1 MNMKYLQFVTTLFSF
16 VFLTSFAQE
25 STPQGHTN
33 QNKFRQLYNE
43 LATPNVY
50 RTASGAPGPAYYQQQ
65 ADYVM
70 ELVLNDK
77 TQQLFGDQVVT
88 YTNNSP
94 ETLTYLWVQ
103 LDQNV
108 RAKDG
113 QSFDRLNNGSNYYGT
128 QRSVAPG
135 FVNEF
140 LLNKKFDGGFKI
152 DALQT
157 TSGVDLPYTV
167 HQTMMRIDL
176 PTPLMSGTAIS
187 FRLKWHYNI
196 PNRQFWDARSGYEYF
211 VKDDNYAYFIAQFF
225 PRMAVYNDVE
235 GWQNQQFWGNGEF
248 ALPFGDYDV
257 KITVPNDH
265 IVEATGVL
273 ENRKE
278 VYSSTMMKRFREAK
292 KSYDEPVFIVT
303 QDEAEANEK
312 SVPTGTKTWHFT
324 AKNVRDFAFASS
336 RKFIVDMMNVDVN
349 GNDVMAVSVYPKE
362 GNPLWEQWSTKT
374 VASALKSYSRMTFDY
389 PYHKAVSVHAD
400 DVGMEYPMICFNFG
414 RPDESGYYSDRT
426 KFGMIGVIIHEIGH
440 NFFPMIVNSDERQ
453 WGWMDEGLNSFVQII
468 AEQDFGKTH
477 PDAIPGLDH
486 YPSDDMDPQ
495 NIVRYMA
502 GDQDFIAPIMSNPEN
517 VYQLGPNAYSKP
529 ATALN
534 ILRETVMG
542 RELFDHAFKTFSQR
556 WMFKHPTPEDFFRTM
571 EDASAFDLDWFWRG
585 WFFTTDVVDMGV
597 TEVKDIKKLG
607 DDKRYF
613 SLYYQRSLENLT
625 PDELKNRK
633 ENKKFYEV
641 VFEKPG
647 GIPMPLIVD
656 YKYADGTTER
666 KTYPAQVWR
675 KNDKT
680 VSKYIATDKELIGVV
695 VDPDNAT
702 ADINKENNNWPK
714 VLEEN
719 DFEKFKKQQ

>member
-77 TQQLFGDQVVT
+77 TQQLFGDQVVR

-468 AEQDFGKTH
+468 AEQDFGKAH

>member
-1 MNMKYLQFVTTLFSF
+1 MKYAQFVIIILLATFF
-16 VFLTSFAQE
+16 TSFAQE
-25 STPQGHTN
+25 TPQGHTN

-70 ELVLNDK
+70 ELQLNDK

-94 ETLTYLWVQ
+94 EALTYLWVQ
-103 LDQNV
+103 MDQNV
-108 RAKDG
+108 RARDG

-140 LLNKKFDGGFKI
+140 LLNEKFDGGFKI
-152 DALQT
+152 DVLKTA
-157 TSGVDLPYTV
+157 SGDDLPYTI

-176 PTPLMSGTAIS
+176 PTPLASGTAIS

-211 VKDDNYAYFIAQFF
+211 QKDDNYAYFIAQFF

-265 IVEATGVL
+265 IVEATGTL

-278 VYSSTMMKRFREAK
+278 VYSSKMLKRFREAK

-303 QDEAEANEK
+303 LEEAEANEK

-324 AKNVRDFAFASS
+324 AENVRDFAFTSS

-374 VASALKSYSRMTFDY
+374 VASALKSYSNMTFDY
-389 PYHKAVSVHAD
+389 PYHKAISVHAD

-414 RPDESGYYSDRT
+414 RPDENGYYSDRT
-426 KFGMIGVIIHEIGH
+426 KFGMIGVIIHEVGH

-477 PDAIPGLDH
+477 PNAIPGLDH

-502 GDQDFIAPIMSNPEN
+502 GDQDFISPIMSNPEN

-597 TEVKDIKKLG
+597 TEVKDLKKLG

-613 SLYYQRSLENLT
+613 SLYYKRSLENLT
-625 PDELKNRK
+625 PEELKNRK
-633 ENKKFYEV
+633 ENRKFYEV

-647 GIPMPLIVD
+647 GLVMPLIVD

-680 VSKYIATDKELIGVV
+680 ISKYIATDKELVGVV

-702 ADINKENNNWPK
+702 ADVNKDNNNWPK
-714 VLEEN
+714 VIEEN

>member
-1 MNMKYLQFVTTLFSF
+1 MKYSQFITTLFSF

-25 STPQGHTN
+25 SKPQGHTN

-50 RTASGAPGPAYYQQQ
+50 RTASGAPGPEYYQQQ

-70 ELVLNDK
+70 ELVLNDE

-108 RAKDG
+108 RARDG
-113 QSFDRLNNGSNYYGT
+113 QSFDRLNNGNDYYGT

-140 LLNKKFDGGFKI
+140 LLNEKFDGGFKI
-152 DALQT
+152 DLLQT
-157 TSGVDLPYTV
+157 TDGVDLPYTV

-176 PTPLMSGTAIS
+176 PTPLASGTAMS

-292 KSYDEPVFIVT
+292 KSYDEPVFVVT
-303 QDEAEANEK
+303 QEEAEANEK
-312 SVPTGTKTWHFT
+312 SIPTGTKTWHFT

-336 RKFIVDMMNVDVN
+336 RKFILDMMNVDIN
-349 GNDVMAVSVYPKE
+349 GKDVMAVSAYPKE

-585 WFFTTDVVDMGV
+585 WFFTTDVVDIGV

-607 DDKRYF
+607 NEKRYF

-625 PDELKNRK
+625 PNELKNRK

-647 GIPMPLIVD
+647 GIPMPLIVE
-656 YKYADGTTER
+656 YSYADGTKER

-675 KNDKT
+675 KNDKSI
-680 VSKYIATDKELIGVV
+680 SKYIATDKELVGVL

-702 ADINKENNNWPK
+702 ADINKDNNNWPK

>member
-1 MNMKYLQFVTTLFSF
+1 MKYAQFVIIILLATFF
-16 VFLTSFAQE
+16 TSFAQE
-25 STPQGHTN
+25 TPQGHTN

-70 ELVLNDK
+70 ELQLNDK

-94 ETLTYLWVQ
+94 EALTYLWVQ
-103 LDQNV
+103 MDQNV
-108 RAKDG
+108 RARDG

-140 LLNKKFDGGFKI
+140 LLNEKFDGGFKI
-152 DALQT
+152 DVLKTA
-157 TSGVDLPYTV
+157 SGDDVPYTI

-176 PTPLMSGTAIS
+176 PTPLASGTAIS

-211 VKDDNYAYFIAQFF
+211 QKDDNYAYFIAQFF

-265 IVEATGVL
+265 IVEATGTL
-273 ENRKE
+273 KNRKE
-278 VYSSTMMKRFREAK
+278 VYSSKMLKRFREAK

-303 QDEAEANEK
+303 QEEAEANEK

-324 AKNVRDFAFASS
+324 AENVRDFAFTSS

-374 VASALKSYSRMTFDY
+374 VASALKSYSNMTFDY
-389 PYHKAVSVHAD
+389 PYHKAISVHAD

-414 RPDESGYYSDRT
+414 RPDENGYYSDRT
-426 KFGMIGVIIHEIGH
+426 KFGMIGVIIHEVGH

-502 GDQDFIAPIMSNPEN
+502 GDQDFISPIMSNPEN

-542 RELFDHAFKTFSQR
+542 RQLFDHAFKTFSQR

-597 TEVKDIKKLG
+597 TEVKDLKKLG

-613 SLYYQRSLENLT
+613 SLYYKRSLENLT
-625 PDELKNRK
+625 PEELKNRK
-633 ENKKFYEV
+633 ENRKFYEV

-647 GIPMPLIVD
+647 GLVMPLIVD

-680 VSKYIATDKELIGVV
+680 ISKYIATDKELVGVV

-702 ADINKENNNWPK
+702 ADVNKDNNNWPK
-714 VLEEN
+714 VIEEN

>member
-1 MNMKYLQFVTTLFSF
+1 
-16 VFLTSFAQE
+16 
-25 STPQGHTN
+25 
-33 QNKFRQLYNE
+33 
-43 LATPNVY
+43 
-50 RTASGAPGPAYYQQQ
+50 
-65 ADYVM
+65 
-70 ELVLNDK
+70 
-77 TQQLFGDQVVT
+77 
-88 YTNNSP
+88 
-94 ETLTYLWVQ
+94 
-103 LDQNV
+103 
-108 RAKDG
+108 
-113 QSFDRLNNGSNYYGT
+113 
-128 QRSVAPG
+128 
-135 FVNEF
+135 
-140 LLNKKFDGGFKI
+140 
-152 DALQT
+152 
-157 TSGVDLPYTV
+157 
-167 HQTMMRIDL
+167 
-176 PTPLMSGTAIS
+176 
-187 FRLKWHYNI
+187 
-196 PNRQFWDARSGYEYF
+196 
-211 VKDDNYAYFIAQFF
+211 
-225 PRMAVYNDVE
+225 
-235 GWQNQQFWGNGEF
+235 
-248 ALPFGDYDV
+248 
-257 KITVPNDH
+257 
-265 IVEATGVL
+265 
-273 ENRKE
+273 
-278 VYSSTMMKRFREAK
+278 
-292 KSYDEPVFIVT
+292 
-303 QDEAEANEK
+303 
-312 SVPTGTKTWHFT
+312 
-324 AKNVRDFAFASS
+324 
-336 RKFIVDMMNVDVN
+336 
-349 GNDVMAVSVYPKE
+349 
-362 GNPLWEQWSTKT
+362 
-374 VASALKSYSRMTFDY
+374 MTFDY

>member
-1 MNMKYLQFVTTLFSF
+1 MKYSQLITLSLSLVFIVSFGQEAFS
-16 VFLTSFAQE
+16 
-25 STPQGHTN
+25 QGHTN

-43 LATPNVY
+43 LATPNAY
-50 RTASGAPGPAYYQQQ
+50 RTASGAPGPAYYQQK
-65 ADYVM
+65 ADYTM
-70 ELVLNDK
+70 ALTLDDE
-77 TQQLFGDQVVT
+77 TQQLFGDQTIT

-94 ETLTYLWVQ
+94 ESLTYLWVQ

-108 RAKDG
+108 RARDA
-113 QSFDRLNNGSNYYGT
+113 QSYDRLNNGSDYYGT
-128 QRSVAPG
+128 QRAVGPG
-135 FVNEF
+135 FVNEY
-140 LLNKKFDGGFKI
+140 LLKDKFDGGFKI
-152 DALQT
+152 DLLNDVNGLA
-157 TSGVDLPYTV
+157 LPYTI

-176 PTPLMSGTAIS
+176 PSALDSGTAIS
-187 FRLKWHYNI
+187 FRIKWHYNI

-211 VKDDNYAYFIAQFF
+211 KKDDNFAYFIAQFF

-257 KITVPNDH
+257 KITVPDDH

-273 ENRKE
+273 ENRKA
-278 VYSSTMMKRFREAK
+278 VYSSEMMKRFKAAK

-312 SVPTGTKTWHFT
+312 SKPEGTKTWHFT

-349 GNDVMAVSVYPKE
+349 GTDIMAVSVYPKE

-414 RPDESGYYSDRT
+414 RPDKNGNYSDRT
-426 KFGMIGVIIHEIGH
+426 KFGMIGVIIHEVGH

-468 AEQDFGKTH
+468 AEQDFGKAF
-477 PDAIPGLDH
+477 PEAIPGLDH

-502 GDQDFIAPIMSNPEN
+502 GDQDFISPIMSNPEN

-597 TEVKDIKKLG
+597 TEVKDIKKFN
-607 DDKRYF
+607 DDQYYF
-613 SLYYQRSLENLT
+613 EAYYKRSLKNLT
-625 PDELKNRK
+625 PEELKNRK

-647 GIPMPLIVD
+647 GIPMPLIVE
-656 YKYADGTTER
+656 YAYADGTKER
-666 KTYPAQVWR
+666 KIYPAQLWR

-680 VSKYIATDKELIGVV
+680 VSKYIATNKELVGVI

-702 ADINKENNNWPK
+702 ADINKDNNTWPK

-719 DFEKFKKQQ
+719 DFEKFKNKQN

>member
-1 MNMKYLQFVTTLFSF
+1 MKHAQ
-16 VFLTSFAQE
+16 VFTALLSLVFITSFAQE

-70 ELVLNDK
+70 ELVLNDE

-103 LDQNV
+103 MDQNV
-108 RAKDG
+108 RARDA
-113 QSFDRLNNGSNYYGT
+113 QSFDRLNNGNDYYGT
-128 QRSVAPG
+128 QRGVAPG

-140 LLNKKFDGGFKI
+140 LLDEKFDGGFKI

-157 TSGVDLPYTV
+157 TSGVDLPYTI

-176 PTPLMSGTAIS
+176 PTPLVSGAAMS

-248 ALPFGDYDV
+248 ALPFGNYDV

-278 VYSSTMMKRFREAK
+278 VYSSTMMKRFKQAK

-303 QDEAEANEK
+303 QEEAEANEK
-312 SVPTGTKTWHFT
+312 SVPTGTKTWHFI
-324 AKNVRDFAFASS
+324 ANNVRDFAFTSS
-336 RKFIVDMMNVDVN
+336 RKFIVDMMNVDIN
-349 GNDVMAVSVYPKE
+349 GSDVMAVSVYPKE

-374 VASALKSYSRMTFDY
+374 VASALKSYSNMTFDY
-389 PYHKAVSVHAD
+389 PYHKAISVHAD

-440 NFFPMIVNSDERQ
+440 NFFPMIVNTDERQ

-477 PDAIPGLDH
+477 PEAIPGLDH

-495 NIVRYMA
+495 NIVPYMS
-502 GDQDFIAPIMSNPEN
+502 GEQDFIAPIMSNPEN

-542 RELFDHAFKTFSQR
+542 RKLFDHAFKTFSQR

-597 TEVKDIKKLG
+597 TEVKDLKKLG

-613 SLYYQRSLENLT
+613 SLYFQRSLQNLT
-625 PDELKNRK
+625 PSELQNRK
-633 ENKKFYEV
+633 ESKKFYEV

-647 GIPMPLIVD
+647 GIPMPLIVE
-656 YKYADGTTER
+656 YSYADGTTDR

-675 KNDKT
+675 KSDKT
-680 VSKYIATDKELIGVV
+680 ISKYIATNKELVGVV

-702 ADINKENNNWPK
+702 ADINKDNNSWPK

-719 DFEKFKKQQ
+719 DFEKFKNQQQ

>member
-1 MNMKYLQFVTTLFSF
+1 MNMKYSQFITTLFSF

-25 STPQGHTN
+25 SKPQGHTN

-50 RTASGAPGPAYYQQQ
+50 RTASGAPGPEYYQQQ

-70 ELVLNDK
+70 ELVLNDE

-108 RAKDG
+108 RARDG
-113 QSFDRLNNGSNYYGT
+113 QSFDRLNNGNDYYGT

-140 LLNKKFDGGFKI
+140 LLNEKFDGGFKI
-152 DALQT
+152 DLLQT
-157 TSGVDLPYTV
+157 TDGVDLPYTV

-176 PTPLMSGTAIS
+176 PTPLASGTAMS

-292 KSYDEPVFIVT
+292 KSYDEPVFVVT
-303 QDEAEANEK
+303 QEEAEANEK
-312 SVPTGTKTWHFT
+312 SIPTGTKTWHFT

-336 RKFIVDMMNVDVN
+336 RKFILDMMNVDIN
-349 GNDVMAVSVYPKE
+349 GKDVMAVSAYPKE

-585 WFFTTDVVDMGV
+585 WFFTTDVVDIGV

-607 DDKRYF
+607 NEKRYF

-625 PDELKNRK
+625 PNELKNRK

-647 GIPMPLIVD
+647 GIPMPLIVE
-656 YKYADGTTER
+656 YSYADGTKER

-675 KNDKT
+675 KNDKSI
-680 VSKYIATDKELIGVV
+680 SKYIATDKELVGVL

-702 ADINKENNNWPK
+702 ADINKDNNNWPE

>member
-1 MNMKYLQFVTTLFSF
+1 MKYLQFVTTLFSF
-16 VFLTSFAQE
+16 VFLASFAQE

-468 AEQDFGKTH
+468 AEQDFGKAH

-647 GIPMPLIVD
+647 GIPMPLIVE
-656 YKYADGTTER
+656 YSYADGTKER

>member
-1 MNMKYLQFVTTLFSF
+1 MNMKYSQFITTLFSF

-25 STPQGHTN
+25 SKPQGHTN

-50 RTASGAPGPAYYQQQ
+50 RTASGAPGPEYYQQQ

-70 ELVLNDK
+70 ELVLNDE

-108 RAKDG
+108 RARDG
-113 QSFDRLNNGSNYYGT
+113 QSFDRLNNGNDYYGT

-140 LLNKKFDGGFKI
+140 LLNEKFDGGFKI
-152 DALQT
+152 DLLQT
-157 TSGVDLPYTV
+157 TDGVDLPYTV

-176 PTPLMSGTAIS
+176 PTPLASGTAMS

-292 KSYDEPVFIVT
+292 KSYDEPVFVVT
-303 QDEAEANEK
+303 QEEAEANEK
-312 SVPTGTKTWHFT
+312 SIPTGTKTWHFT

-336 RKFIVDMMNVDVN
+336 RKFILDMMNVDIN
-349 GNDVMAVSVYPKE
+349 GKDVMAVSAYPKE

-585 WFFTTDVVDMGV
+585 WFFTTDVVDIGV

-607 DDKRYF
+607 NEKRYF

-625 PDELKNRK
+625 PNELKNRK

-647 GIPMPLIVD
+647 GIPMPLIVE
-656 YKYADGTTER
+656 YSYADGTKER

-675 KNDKT
+675 KNDKSI
-680 VSKYIATDKELIGVV
+680 SKYIATDKELVGVL

-702 ADINKENNNWPK
+702 ADINKDNNNWPK